1 MDDILNE
8 IENLRQ
14 QINYHNDR
22 YYNQDDPKITDYE
35 YDRLILRLKELEEKH
50 PQFITSD
57 SPTKIVGGAAK
68 REAGVLVEHNIP
80 MLSLQDLFNKED
92 VYNFVDK
99 IKKDRPDAIFTVEKK
114 IDGLSISL
122 RYTHGNLG

>member
-8 IENLRQ
+8 IENLRR

-57 SPTKIVGGAAK
+57 SPTKIVGGLARK
-68 REAGVLVEHNIP
+68 QV
-80 MLSLQDLFNKED
+80 F
-92 VYNFVDK
+92 
-99 IKKDRPDAIFTVEKK
+99 
-114 IDGLSISL
+114 
-122 RYTHGNLG
+122 